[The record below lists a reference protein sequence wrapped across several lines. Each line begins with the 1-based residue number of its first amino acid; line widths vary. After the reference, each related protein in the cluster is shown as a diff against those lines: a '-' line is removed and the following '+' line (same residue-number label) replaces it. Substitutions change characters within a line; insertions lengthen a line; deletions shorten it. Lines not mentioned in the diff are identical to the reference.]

1 MTKDKQFIKYQQ
13 RGDYHSRHISQS
25 IFNFSAFVNHRYHQV
40 LQLIPKNKKIKL
52 LDIGCGEG
60 VLLSLIQQKT
70 KASVV
75 GLDPETKSFNPIN
88 NLKIIKGS
96 AYKLPFKSNSF
107 DYVISTEVI
116 EHLARVNKYLS
127 EIKRVL
133 KSSGSA
139 IITTPVKLTSKPK
152 DKMHLKEYTPKEL
165 KNLLDQHF
173 RQVALKTS
181 HPVWLKNLYSFSL
194 FKIGKY
200 HFDLFRWFINILAIV
215 FHFNLFMI
223 KTNIY

>member
-13 RGDYHSRHISQS
+13 RGDYHSRQISQS
-25 IFNFSAFVNHRYHQV
+25 ILNFSDFVNLRYLQY

-152 DKMHLKEYTPKEL
+152 DKMHLKEY
-165 KNLLDQHF
+165 
-173 RQVALKTS
+173 
-181 HPVWLKNLYSFSL
+181 
-194 FKIGKY
+194 KY
-200 HFDLFRWFINILAIV
+200 
-215 FHFNLFMI
+215 
-223 KTNIY
+223 